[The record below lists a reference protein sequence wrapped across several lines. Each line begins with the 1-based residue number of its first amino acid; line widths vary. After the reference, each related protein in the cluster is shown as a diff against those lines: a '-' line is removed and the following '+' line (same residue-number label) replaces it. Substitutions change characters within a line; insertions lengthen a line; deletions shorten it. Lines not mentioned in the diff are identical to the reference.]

1 MGAVMH
7 PGSAAFP
14 LSLGFSMA
22 WSSPLLLLLV
32 PPWLWELDE
41 GPTTCSSPSS
51 PLTLL
56 ALWPHPGAL
65 PDPDAGSFTVENGKN
80 TITIPINT
88 LNFAAL
94 AQADRIVFEFTNSSD
109 GETPNAYEFYLDN
122 MVSAE

>member
-65 PDPDAGSFTVENGKN
+65 PDPDAGSFTVVSTAHDTVLGS
-80 TITIPINT
+80 
-88 LNFAAL
+88 
-94 AQADRIVFEFTNSSD
+94 QYSVSD
-109 GETPNAYEFYLDN
+109 PEWVWSKYGGIGHHFLR
-122 MVSAE
+122 SF